1 MKQITTEITKLS
13 PCKLKLK
20 IFVGNQLV
28 EQIRQKC
35 LLDLQK
41 EIQMPGF
48 RKGTVPIELINKQF
62 PDLVKEQLF
71 KKIVQEILPQVF
83 NEHKIN
89 YIPNTLKILSF
100 NLTQNNDCI
109 FEIEVEV
116 EPEVKLKSYKGLK
129 LVKEVKKVSQAD
141 IDKTIQELQERN
153 AKLVP
158 SKKEKIESQDI
169 TATSNIFCV
178 INYKIFIDGKELKN
192 YEGKNVL
199 INLSLDTLPK
209 GLKEGLVGMSR
220 GEKKNIEVEFPV
232 NISDTNL
239 MGKQGVMEVELVEI
253 KEKQLPN
260 VDNEFAKDLG
270 YKDLDELISD
280 IRQHLQAE
288 FDRETEQKLRNQIYE
303 ILLKEHNFAVP
314 ESEVEERYNEL
325 LESLKREYAR
335 YNQELKLTEE
345 QQKQLKRKSE
355 EEIRLKYILK
365 KILETENIQLTKE
378 LLEKERGKLLSM
390 NPGREKEVNEYFE
403 KNFSL
408 IASNIL
414 EDKIFELIISNAKIK
429 EVDATKR

>member
-20 IFVGNQLV
+20 ISVENQLV
-28 EQIRQKC
+28 GQIRQKC
-35 LLDLQK
+35 LIDLQK
-41 EIQMPGF
+41 EIQMSGF

-83 NEHKIN
+83 NEYKIN

-129 LVKEVKKVSQAD
+129 LVKEIKKVSQAD

-169 TATSNIFCV
+169 TPTSNIFCV

-232 NISDTNL
+232 NIPDTNL

-253 KEKQLPN
+253 KEKQLPT

-280 IRQHLQAE
+280 IKQHLQAE

-355 EEIRLKYILK
+355 EEIRLKYIFK

-390 NPGREKEVNEYFE
+390 YPGREKEVNEYFE

>member
-20 IFVGNQLV
+20 IFVENQLV

-83 NEHKIN
+83 NEYKIN

-153 AKLVP
+153 AKIVP

-232 NISDTNL
+232 NIPDTNL

-253 KEKQLPN
+253 KEKQLPT

-280 IRQHLQAE
+280 IKQHIQAE

-378 LLEKERGKLLSM
+378 LLEKERGKLLSIY
-390 NPGREKEVNEYFE
+390 PGREKEVNEYFE

>member
-20 IFVGNQLV
+20 IFVENQLV

-100 NLTQNNDCI
+100 NLTQNNNCI

-232 NISDTNL
+232 NIPDTNL

-390 NPGREKEVNEYFE
+390 YPGREKEVNEYFE

>member
-20 IFVGNQLV
+20 IFVENQLV

-83 NEHKIN
+83 NEYKIN

-232 NISDTNL
+232 NIPDTNL

-253 KEKQLPN
+253 KEKQLPT

-280 IRQHLQAE
+280 IKQHIQAE

-378 LLEKERGKLLSM
+378 LLEKERGKLLSIY
-390 NPGREKEVNEYFE
+390 PGREKEVNEYFE

>member
-20 IFVGNQLV
+20 IFVENQLV

-83 NEHKIN
+83 NEYKIN

-232 NISDTNL
+232 NIPDTNL

-253 KEKQLPN
+253 KEKQLPP

-280 IRQHLQAE
+280 IKQHLQAE

-390 NPGREKEVNEYFE
+390 YPGREKEVNEYFE